1 MPSQSSHPVA
11 ALARELEAQN
21 AERRREARYPTQDP
35 VELEVLSDPGEPI
48 YGTVLDVSRS
58 GLRIAVRQRIDRGEQ
73 LKVKLHRNVIVGEV
87 RYCRSVPSGFHV
99 GVKIRDL
106 VRPPHTQDEHIADD
120 QLSIYAVGKG
130 LSVVEIIN
138 VREHLAQC
146 EACRTTLA
154 QKGELL
160 NPGGNHRGRLHL
172 RPRD

>member
-58 GLRIAVRQRIDRGEQ
+58 GLRIALRQRIDRGEQ

-99 GVKIRDL
+99 GVK
-106 VRPPHTQDEHIADD
+106 
-120 QLSIYAVGKG
+120 
-130 LSVVEIIN
+130 
-138 VREHLAQC
+138 
-146 EACRTTLA
+146 
-154 QKGELL
+154 
-160 NPGGNHRGRLHL
+160 
-172 RPRD
+172 